1 MAPLRSMERI
11 NKVSSLQLGITG
23 GGQFTPAVPR
33 FFKFLPGR
41 AFYVTAI
48 SLFPFPFSLFP
59 FRVAV
64 GHV

>member
-48 SLFPFPFSLFP
+48 SLFPFPF
-59 FRVAV
+59 
-64 GHV
+64 